1 MKPQIRSVIIFTVLS
16 FATFSALLL
25 CGCLTLEERER
36 VREPFYQTRGVFRF
50 LMDNT
55 IDLAAGNVF
64 DEALVPN
71 IAVSSL
77 MLPFGLVSD
86 TLLFP
91 YDLYLTF
98 GDGTV
103 RREVPEDFFRKD

>member
-36 VREPFYQTRGVFRF
+36 VREPFYKTRSIFGF
-50 LMDNT
+50 LADNT
-55 IDLAAGNVF
+55 IDLAAGNIF
-64 DEALVPN
+64 DETLVPN
-71 IAVSSL
+71 IVVSSL
-77 MLPFGLVSD
+77 ILPVGLVAD

-91 YDLYLTF
+91 YDFYLTF
-98 GDGTV
+98 SDETV
-103 RREVPEDFFRKD
+103 CREVPEDFFSSN